1 MSDSAHPFGRKARAL
16 AVIDPVSCTGC
27 GYCAMFCVMSC
38 IPQREDG
45 FYTVDP
51 ELCIGCRSC
60 MVNCPY
66 GAVTMLP
73 PRQEA

>member
-27 GYCAMFCVMSC
+27 GYCAMFCSMDC

-45 FYTVDP
+45 FYEVDP
-51 ELCIGCRSC
+51 EPGIGCRSC
-60 MVNCPY
+60 KVNCPFD
-66 GAVTMLP
+66 AVSILP
-73 PRQEA
+73 PKQEV